1 MMEKDLNEQ
10 EFDKLIQNWTDDLLA
25 PDIDNQITD
34 SLMAFVEND
43 DTEIDVN
50 NLLEYHIHQLAL
62 EENMKKRR
70 RWRISISSVAA
81 ASVAIFIGISIF
93 LNMYKFDS
101 HTDKQ
106 TFTVEN
112 QTEHIPVAINSK
124 LPANIIDSANM
135 ILAKATINDNS
146 EGGSNS
152 KPKRIH
158 AGKIKQPKEVSP
170 EEKLIETI
178 VDINVGLGNMI
189 ENANECLSMAN
200 VSLLP
205 VNLCSDINESDNYEL
220 ISKEYS
226 LQQHTEQVQK
236 INIIES
242 NLINTLYEIRN
253 LNIELNFETDN
264 KQTEI

>member
-1 MMEKDLNEQ
+1 MMEKDLNKQ

-25 PDIDNQITD
+25 PDIDNQITE
-34 SLMAFVEND
+34 SLIAFVEND

-70 RWRISISSVAA
+70 RWKIFFFSVAA
-81 ASVAIFIGISIF
+81 ASVAIFIGVSIF
-93 LNMYKFDS
+93 LNMHKFDS
-101 HTDKQ
+101 HTDKR
-106 TFTVEN
+106 TLTVEN
-112 QTEHIPVAINSK
+112 QTEDFPVSINSK
-124 LPANIIDSANM
+124 LSVNIIDSANM
-135 ILAKATINDNS
+135 KLAKATINDKS
-146 EGGSNS
+146 EEKSNS

-158 AGKIKQPKEVSP
+158 AGKIMEPKEVSP
-170 EEKLIETI
+170 EEKLLETI

-205 VNLCSDINESDNYEL
+205 VNLFSDINESDNYEL

-226 LQQHTEQVQK
+226 SQQYTERVQK

-242 NLINTLYEIRN
+242 NLINALYEIRN
-253 LNIELNFETDN
+253 LNVELNFETEN
-264 KQTEI
+264 KKTEI